1 MVTFLTSP
9 PSPMMLN
16 KPAFCSDLS
25 TFNLI
30 VAPFPSNTPV
40 YPASLTFAGIGCHV
54 SSETSML
61 ATPSATFAQMPR
73 FAAFPSNNAANDFK
87 SAASSII
94 YGSLYVP
101 LPDNVPSA
109 ACTSS
114 VPRLLPKTLVTINAN
129 ARKRLNTEDILFF
142 SVNRLF
148 FIFSLLHIFNT

>member
-1 MVTFLTSP
+1 
-9 PSPMMLN
+9 MMLN
-16 KPAFCSDLS
+16 KPAFFPDLS
-25 TFNLI
+25 TFKLI

-40 YPASLTFAGIGCHV
+40 YPASLPSVSLTFAGIGCHV

-61 ATPSATFAQMPR
+61 TTPSATFAQMPR
-73 FAAFPSNNAANDFK
+73 FSAFPSNNAANAFN
-87 SAASSII
+87 SAAFSII
-94 YGSLYVP
+94 YGSLSVP